1 MSFDLDI
8 PDIVDEF
15 YLTQDDQT
23 SDPDYEPPHETEEE
37 VINVA
42 VDENSTTAAV
52 EKRAVASNLES
63 LDADEFILSNHQ
75 IH

>member
-15 YLTQDDQT
+15 YLTQDNKT
-23 SDPDYEPPHETEEE
+23 SDPDYEPPPETEE
-37 VINVA
+37 VIN

-52 EKRAVASNLES
+52 EKRAVASNL
-63 LDADEFILSNHQ
+63 
-75 IH
+75 